1 MFVAGESVIALRDS
15 VQSCATVNDIAEQA
29 HAFEIT
35 YHATLTRTSDEPTG
49 VQLGA
54 PTANDA
60 AQWVLGITHALS
72 ASMVILQRN
81 KNTLPFRLG

>member
-1 MFVAGESVIALRDS
+1 M
-15 VQSCATVNDIAEQA
+15 QSCATVNDIAEQA
-29 HAFEIT
+29 HTFEIT

-72 ASMVILQRN
+72 ASMVTFEH
-81 KNTLPFRLG
+81 NTKTNFPYV

>member
-1 MFVAGESVIALRDS
+1 MSGESVIALRDS
-15 VQSCATVNDIAEQA
+15 VQSCATVHDIGEQA

-35 YHATLTRTSDEPTG
+35 YHATLTRTSDDATG

-60 AQWVLGITHALS
+60 AQWVLDITHALS
-72 ASMVILQRN
+72 ASTVIFECN
-81 KNTLPFRLG
+81 KSEFYSRLG